1 MRISCSTVLFL
12 STFGGAVAFVPSAVS
27 NHREARVQ
35 MSSAAA
41 TNISLDPKEAVKLFG
56 RLAEKY
62 IMLDDTG
69 GMCCYSACKDCEY
82 REPGGGYRMADQ
94 SASRPKWIPVYD
106 ERKFEAMGK
115 AHTSKWSAELFA
127 DGPAVTKEEFV
138 DALTTK
144 LEYSP
149 PLGGPYVSKSAAKLE
164 NSEGA
169 SLVFDLLAG
178 DKEKLTKH
186 RMSTRLRE
194 LSDGEEGITWASFQ
208 RIVGAE

>member
-1 MRISCSTVLFL
+1 MTQAAC
-12 STFGGAVAFVPSAVS
+12 
-27 NHREARVQ
+27 
-35 MSSAAA
+35 AA
-41 TNISLDPKEAVKLFG
+41 T
-56 RLAEKY
+56 RLAKIVNIEN
-62 IMLDDTG
+62 LVEVTG
-69 GMCCYSACKDCEY
+69 WQTRA
-82 REPGGGYRMADQ
+82 PAAQNGYQCTMNESLKPWERNTPPNGVPKFSRMD
-94 SASRPKWIPVYD
+94 R
-106 ERKFEAMGK
+106 
-115 AHTSKWSAELFA
+115 
-127 DGPAVTKEEFV
+127 PAVTKEEFV